1 MIADHL
7 DEVVFKNLADDNQE
21 SIRVTGCGV
30 FMPKGIVSISY
41 WRTIDK
47 TATGY
52 AIDKFAE
59 AFGLCEDQ
67 EAEREKDLKILIDAV
82 CEQEPGI
89 PKCTVD
95 RVIRTAF
102 DLLEDDEEEDED
114 DE

>member
-1 MIADHL
+1 MCKNEY
-7 DEVVFKNLADDNQE
+7 EVKMQAMALMSAAVGDVVCAME
-21 SIRVTGCGV
+21 
-30 FMPKGIVSISY
+30 
-41 WRTIDK
+41 
-47 TATGY
+47 
-52 AIDKFAE
+52 AIDKFAK

-82 CEQEPGI
+82 CEQKPGI

-102 DLLEDDEEEDED
+102 DLLEEDEEEEDED